1 MIKQTAEIFEI
12 LSKGGFISSDST
24 NPNIRQLYTVIEDN
38 QSELCDFFAAINF
51 VLESGNEYYY
61 FPVARIKSTWNVS
74 WRLLSVGLMYLTLS
88 RLMTRPF
95 HPDSVFSR
103 PIWL

>member
-38 QSELCDFFAAINF
+38 Q
-51 VLESGNEYYY
+51 
-61 FPVARIKSTWNVS
+61 
-74 WRLLSVGLMYLTLS
+74 
-88 RLMTRPF
+88 
-95 HPDSVFSR
+95 
-103 PIWL
+103 

>member
-38 QSELCDFFAAINF
+38 QSELLFF
-51 VLESGNEYYY
+51 
-61 FPVARIKSTWNVS
+61 P
-74 WRLLSVGLMYLTLS
+74 S
-88 RLMTRPF
+88 RE
-95 HPDSVFSR
+95 
-103 PIWL
+103 